1 MNTDTKFNKYDSSG
15 EQLSL
20 FLNLDG
26 FEGPIDLLL
35 HLSKE
40 QKVDLVSISITEL
53 ANQYI
58 SFIERVK
65 FINIEIAA
73 DYLVMA
79 AWLTYL
85 KSRLLLPKE
94 EKTDD
99 YTADELEEA
108 LKYQLQRLEAFQ
120 NISKIIYSRPLV
132 NRDVFYGG
140 SSEGLKVKYNI
151 NYTSNLYDLLKSYS
165 QILKSNEQVK
175 QLTIEYSELYS
186 VDQAVKRLKGIFGNI
201 TEWTNFLNII
211 PNLIKANKTI
221 NKSIIS
227 SNFVASLEL
236 SKNGFIDLKQDE
248 SFGNIYI
255 KFNQNGSKEL
265 FD

>member
-1 MNTDTKFNKYDSSG
+1 MLNVPDKEIKEGQFN
-15 EQLSL
+15 LL
-20 FLNLDG
+20 LDN

-35 HLSKE
+35 VLARS
-40 QKVDLVSISITEL
+40 QKVDLSDISISEL
-53 ANQYI
+53 ADQYINFINQYRNI
-58 SFIERVK
+58 H
-65 FINIEIAA
+65 IEIAA

-94 EKTDD
+94 EKTDE
-99 YTADELEEA
+99 YTAEELEEA
-108 LKYQLQRLEAFQ
+108 LKFQLQRLESFQ
-120 NISKIIYSRPLV
+120 NISKIIYSRSLV

-151 NYTSNLYDLLKSYS
+151 SYTSNLYDLLKSYS
-165 QILKSNEQVK
+165 QILKSNEKVK

-186 VDQAVKRLKGIFGNI
+186 VDQAVKRLKVIFGNI
-201 TEWTNFLNII
+201 TEWTNFLNVI

-236 SKNGFIDLKQDE
+236 SKIGFIDLKQDE

-255 KFNQNGSKEL
+255 KFNQNG
-265 FD
+265 

>member
-1 MNTDTKFNKYDSSG
+1 MLNVPDTEIKEGQFN
-15 EQLSL
+15 LL
-20 FLNLDG
+20 LDN

-35 HLSKE
+35 VLARS
-40 QKVDLVSISITEL
+40 QKVDLSDISISEL
-53 ANQYI
+53 ADQYI
-58 SFIERVK
+58 N
-65 FINIEIAA
+65 FINEYRNIHIEIAA

-94 EKTDD
+94 EKTDQ
-99 YTADELEEA
+99 YTADELEDA

-120 NISKIIYSRPLV
+120 NISKIIYSRSLV

-201 TEWTNFLNII
+201 TEWTNFLNVI

-236 SKNGFIDLKQDE
+236 SKNGFIDL
-248 SFGNIYI
+248 
-255 KFNQNGSKEL
+255 
-265 FD
+265 

>member
-1 MNTDTKFNKYDSSG
+1 MLNVPDTEIKEGQFN
-15 EQLSL
+15 LL
-20 FLNLDG
+20 LDN

-35 HLSKE
+35 VLARS
-40 QKVDLVSISITEL
+40 QKVDLSDISISEL
-53 ANQYI
+53 ADQYINFINQYRNI
-58 SFIERVK
+58 H
-65 FINIEIAA
+65 IEIAA

-94 EKTDD
+94 EKTDE

-201 TEWTNFLNII
+201 TEWTNFLNVI

-236 SKNGFIDLKQDE
+236 SKNGFVDLKQDE
-248 SFGNIYI
+248 RFGNIYI
-255 KFNQNGSKEL
+255 KYNQNG
-265 FD
+265 

>member
-1 MNTDTKFNKYDSSG
+1 MLNVPDTEIKEGQFN
-15 EQLSL
+15 LL
-20 FLNLDG
+20 LDN

-35 HLSKE
+35 VLARS
-40 QKVDLVSISITEL
+40 QKVDLSDISISEL
-53 ANQYI
+53 ADQYINFINQYRNI
-58 SFIERVK
+58 H
-65 FINIEIAA
+65 IEIAA

-94 EKTDD
+94 EKTDE
-99 YTADELEEA
+99 YSADELEEA

-151 NYTSNLYDLLKSYS
+151 NYISNLYDLLKSYS

-236 SKNGFIDLKQDE
+236 SKN
-248 SFGNIYI
+248 
-255 KFNQNGSKEL
+255 
-265 FD
+265 

>member
-1 MNTDTKFNKYDSSG
+1 MTDLLSHNQKLNQFN
-15 EQLSL
+15 LL
-20 FLNLDG
+20 LNN

-35 HLSKE
+35 VLART
-40 QKVDLVSISITEL
+40 QKVDLSEISISEL
-53 ANQYI
+53 ADQYI
-58 SFIERVK
+58 Q
-65 FINIEIAA
+65 FINEYRNIHIEIAA

-94 EKTDD
+94 EKTEEHS
-99 YTADELEEA
+99 AEELEKA
-108 LKYQLQRLEAFQ
+108 LRYQLQRLESFQ
-120 NISKIIYSRPLV
+120 NISKLLYSKPLI

-165 QILKSNEQVK
+165 MILKSKEKVK
-175 QLTIEYSELYS
+175 NLTIEYSELYS
-186 VDQAVKRLKGIFGNI
+186 VDQALKRMREIFGSI
-201 TEWTNFLNII
+201 SEWTNFLNII
-211 PNLIKANKTI
+211 PSLIKHKNVI

-236 SKNGFIDLKQDE
+236 SKNGFIEVKQE
-248 SFGNIYI
+248 KTFGNIYI
-255 KFNQNGSKEL
+255 KLKN
-265 FD
+265 

>member
-1 MNTDTKFNKYDSSG
+1 MLNVPDTETKEGQFK
-15 EQLSL
+15 LL
-20 FLNLDG
+20 LDN

-35 HLSKE
+35 VLARS
-40 QKVDLVSISITEL
+40 QKVDLSDISISEL
-53 ANQYI
+53 ADQYINFINQYRNI
-58 SFIERVK
+58 H
-65 FINIEIAA
+65 IEIAA

-94 EKTDD
+94 EKTDE

-186 VDQAVKRLKGIFGNI
+186 VDQAVKRLS
-201 TEWTNFLNII
+201 
-211 PNLIKANKTI
+211 LIHI
-221 NKSIIS
+221 
-227 SNFVASLEL
+227 
-236 SKNGFIDLKQDE
+236 
-248 SFGNIYI
+248 
-255 KFNQNGSKEL
+255 
-265 FD
+265 